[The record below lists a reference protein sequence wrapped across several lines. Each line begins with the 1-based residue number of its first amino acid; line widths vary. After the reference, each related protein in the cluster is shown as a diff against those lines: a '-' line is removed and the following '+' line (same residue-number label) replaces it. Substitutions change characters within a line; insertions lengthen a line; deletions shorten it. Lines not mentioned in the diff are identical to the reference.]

1 MSALRWDSK
10 LPWTVQPVKWY
21 SGIEWTVG
29 YGAGSSGGKADS
41 HGQSHLS
48 LGYSGIQ
55 WYLKANLDIPRL
67 IYNLSVQISAVTS

>member
-1 MSALRWDSK
+1 MSALRWDSE

-21 SGIEWTVG
+21 SGIGQTVG

-48 LGYSGIQ
+48 LGTVGSNRI
-55 WYLKANLDIPRL
+55 LKANLDIPRL
-67 IYNLSVQISAVTS
+67 IYNLSVQISVVTS